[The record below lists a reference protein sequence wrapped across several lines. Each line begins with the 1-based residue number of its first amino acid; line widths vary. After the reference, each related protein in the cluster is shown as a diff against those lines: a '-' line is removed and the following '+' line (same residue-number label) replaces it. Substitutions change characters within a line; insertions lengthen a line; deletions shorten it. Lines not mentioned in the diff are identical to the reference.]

1 MRLMMVSML
10 CLLIWPAAGH
20 CAKPI
25 LPDNVTIRDADKR
38 QSYLEAI
45 DFSYQADHEIA
56 FAAAKLCVAETI
68 NNSAVTLSDSAG
80 SFVGAATGTY
90 YSNDKSRT
98 IAGGNVFKYVDD
110 TVATLIAN
118 GTADGGPAVWGLT
131 RDILKFDLK
140 VATSGTGVTLK
151 FSNIVRAQQ
160 NTGSGVNIG
169 FTPVGTWKGAKP
181 LQVYS
186 VLEGIATK
194 LKACIR

>member
-1 MRLMMVSML
+1 MKLTPISI
-10 CLLIWPAAGH
+10 LLLLAWPTGGQ
-20 CAKPI
+20 CAKPV

-38 QSYLEAI
+38 QSYVEAI
-45 DFSYQADHEIA
+45 DFSYQADHDVA

-110 TVATLIAN
+110 DVTTLIAN
-118 GTADGGPAVWGLT
+118 GTVDGGPAAWGLT

-140 VATSGTGVTLK
+140 VATSGAGVTLK

-186 VLEGIATK
+186 ALEGIATK
-194 LKACIR
+194 LKACMR

>member
-10 CLLIWPAAGH
+10 SLLIWPVAGY
-20 CAKPI
+20 CAKPV
-25 LPDNVTIRDADKR
+25 LPDNVTTRDANKR

-45 DFSYQADHEIA
+45 DFSYQADREIA

-98 IAGGNVFKYVDD
+98 VAGGSVFKYVDD
-110 TVATLIAN
+110 TVTTLIAN
-118 GTADGGPAVWGLT
+118 GTADGGPAAWGLT

-140 VATSGTGVTLK
+140 VATSGTGITLK

-169 FTPVGTWKGAKP
+169 FTPIGTWKGAKP
-181 LQVYS
+181 LQVYNA
-186 VLEGIATK
+186 LEGIATK
-194 LKACIR
+194 LKACMQ